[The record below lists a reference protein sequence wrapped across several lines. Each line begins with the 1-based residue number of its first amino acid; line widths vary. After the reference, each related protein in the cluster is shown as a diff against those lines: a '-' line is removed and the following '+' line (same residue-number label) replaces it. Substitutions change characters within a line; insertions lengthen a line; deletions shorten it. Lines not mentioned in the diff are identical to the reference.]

1 MHDLR
6 FLTFTLPA
14 VCSLALAGCS
24 GGDSRT
30 TDDSGGTGTSGITS
44 ISGTA
49 TATDSATVGSATDS
63 SGMSTGQTDTGT
75 AGASTGM
82 ECGEAMVE
90 PKAVP
95 PNVVLVLDKSGS
107 MLTEW
112 DSDNDPNTP
121 DVTRW
126 ESLHNVVTSIT
137 TNFDDAI
144 NFGMQLFPSLAATNQ
159 YGSGSCVVEN
169 VPEVPVAAMNGANVL
184 AALPSANSGSSV
196 IRGGTPAT
204 AGILSAADHLK
215 SLDPQIPRAIILV
228 TDGAAN
234 CSGSTSTEKM
244 ELYDEQLPM
253 VVGDLFQNDN
263 IPTYVVGID
272 MQNVIIGCGKT
283 GDMWR
288 EDCGECSNDPALVC
302 NEDTD
307 CGAGN
312 TCEPMIGK
320 CEITTTERC
329 ASDAGC
335 PNAEMCVPQPVGVDG
350 APLANPWKRLND
362 VAMAGGVPKNGGMDP
377 EKFYNAT
384 NEIELQAALDA
395 IAGAVIS
402 CTVPLD
408 PPPEPIQ
415 ENWVEIDIGGMTW
428 PKVMDCASEDGWMF
442 TKPDLSEIELCGAA
456 CDAFKM
462 AGGAL
467 DATYGCP
474 PAG

>member
-6 FLTFTLPA
+6 FLTFSLTT
-14 VCSLALAGCS
+14 VRGLALAGCS
-24 GGDSRT
+24 GGGSRT
-30 TDDSGGTGTSGITS
+30 TDTASGTGTSGITS
-44 ISGTA
+44 LTA
-49 TATDSATVGSATDS
+49 TATAGTDSATAGSATDTA
-63 SGMSTGQTDTGT
+63 GMTDGQTDTGT
-75 AGASTGM
+75 AGGSTGM
-82 ECGEAMVE
+82 KCGEAMFE
-90 PKAVP
+90 PMAVP

-107 MLTEW
+107 MLTQW

-126 ESLHNVVTSIT
+126 ESLYNVVTSIT
-137 TNFDDAI
+137 TNFDMAI
-144 NFGMQLFPSLAATNQ
+144 NFGMQLFPSLSATDQ
-159 YGSGSCVVEN
+159 YGSASCVVEN
-169 VPEVPVAAMNGANVL
+169 TPEVSVAPMNGANVL
-184 AALPSANSGSSV
+184 AALPAANSGSSV

-234 CSGSTSTEKM
+234 CGGDTSAEMM
-244 ELYDEQLPM
+244 EVYDEQLPV

-272 MQNVIIGCGKT
+272 MQDKIVGCGL
-283 GDMWR
+283 GSNI
-288 EDCGECSNDPALVC
+288 ENCGECSNDPAIIC
-302 NEDTD
+302 NEDSD

-312 TCEPMIGK
+312 TCEPFVGK
-320 CEITTTERC
+320 CSMTTSDLC
-329 ASDAGC
+329 ANDAGC
-335 PNAEMCVPQPVGVDG
+335 PAGETCNQQPVGVDG
-350 APLANPWKRLND
+350 SPLANPWKRLND

-408 PPPEPIQ
+408 PPPEAIQ
-415 ENWVEIDIGGMTW
+415 ENWVEIDIDGMTW
-428 PKVMDCASEDGWMF
+428 PKVMDCATEDGWMF
-442 TKPDLSEIELCGAA
+442 TKPDLSEIQLCGAA